1 MQKLSLRALLLS
13 SLCALIYTQAN
24 AQGNQSFAARPAVQ
38 KFIKEFASKSGQD
51 YFALLELFSSIR
63 PDKSVLEKIS
73 KPAEK
78 TKTWGEYKK
87 IFDDEA
93 RISNGMKFYQDN
105 IDALKRAQEEFGVP
119 AEIITAILG
128 VETRYGTVTGTT
140 PVFAALA
147 TLCFDYEP
155 RAKFFCSELE
165 SFLTL
170 QKKQGWSAWGIKGSY
185 AGAMGMPQFMPS
197 SYLNDAINYDG
208 EKNINLWKSPTDVV
222 GSVGNYLKNRGW
234 VKDGFWALR
243 LSVLPEDR
251 EKFAKSHQP
260 NFTIGEILQDKGLAK
275 LSRAERAWME
285 KHKDEKVGGIFFQDE
300 NEEIFIL
307 TGQNFYVITHYNSSP
322 MYAYAVLNLAK
333 DIREQVD
340 VLNKARQ
347 AEVEREKAQEKQQA
361 MEAAKEQQARR
372 RRAPN
377 S

>member
-51 YFALLELFSSIR
+51 YFTLLELFSSIR

-147 TLCFDYEP
+147 TLCFDYKP
-155 RAKFFCSELE
+155 RATFFCSELE

-170 QKKQGWSAWGIKGSY
+170 QKKQGWSAWAIQGSY

-307 TGQNFYVITHYNSSP
+307 TGQNFYVITRYNSSP

-340 VLNKARQ
+340 MLNKARQ